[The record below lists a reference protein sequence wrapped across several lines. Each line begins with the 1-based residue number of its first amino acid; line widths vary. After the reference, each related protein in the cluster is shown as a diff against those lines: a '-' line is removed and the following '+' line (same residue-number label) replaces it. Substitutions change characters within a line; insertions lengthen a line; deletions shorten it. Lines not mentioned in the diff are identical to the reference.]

1 MEKRTPDN
9 TKIKMYTTSW
19 CGPCKMAKK
28 LLTDKGFNFEEID
41 IEEHNISREEMASM
55 SKGLTV
61 PQIIINDLPIG
72 GFEDLIQLF
81 NTEAFKKNYFQ
92 RFKISFLKSF
102 LGFSI
107 ISIINSI
114 GSLYSS
120 FFCFPFRIHNSI
132 FSFVNFE
139 HTVAC

>member
-1 MEKRTPDN
+1 MSNIKYYYLSLKVLYFFIEKRTPNN

-28 LLTDKGFNFEEID
+28 LLTEKGFNFEEID

-55 SKGLTV
+55 SKGPTV

-81 NTEAFKKNYFQ
+81 NTEAFK
-92 RFKISFLKSF
+92 
-102 LGFSI
+102 
-107 ISIINSI
+107 
-114 GSLYSS
+114 
-120 FFCFPFRIHNSI
+120 
-132 FSFVNFE
+132 
-139 HTVAC
+139 

>member
-28 LLTDKGFNFEEID
+28 LLKEKGFDFEEID
-41 IEEHNISREEMASM
+41 IEEHNISRAEMASM
-55 SKGLTV
+55 SKGHTV

-81 NTEAFKKNYFQ
+81 NTEAFK
-92 RFKISFLKSF
+92 
-102 LGFSI
+102 
-107 ISIINSI
+107 
-114 GSLYSS
+114 
-120 FFCFPFRIHNSI
+120 
-132 FSFVNFE
+132 
-139 HTVAC
+139 